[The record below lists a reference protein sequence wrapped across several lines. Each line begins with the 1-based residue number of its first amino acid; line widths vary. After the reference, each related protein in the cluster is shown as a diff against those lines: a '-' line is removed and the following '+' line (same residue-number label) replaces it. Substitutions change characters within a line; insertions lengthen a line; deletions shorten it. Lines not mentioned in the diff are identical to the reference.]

1 MIILN
6 LVIKLKQAS
15 RSILIV
21 VLVVLC
27 CAAVFTGL
35 SFVMLRTPAEQS
47 DSDNNF
53 VPYVENEDTPK
64 GILFCFDE
72 GGSVFFYFD
81 TDSSSTA
88 VLLLQNGA
96 TSDDVSAYGYTV
108 FRTVKTDYQMLEGF
122 IDHIGGIE
130 LENTRYTGVQVSDML
145 RHDAQKEIRREIIS
159 AIFKHLASNGLS
171 GEELVFI
178 IENSDTDLSFPD
190 GYSLLQSIEKLAK
203 NLHFIN

>member
-1 MIILN
+1 M
-6 LVIKLKQAS
+6 KQAS

-21 VLVVLC
+21 ILVVLC

-47 DSDNNF
+47 DSENNF

-81 TDSSSTA
+81 SDSSSTA

-96 TSDDVSAYGYTV
+96 TTADVDTYGYTV

-145 RHDAQKEIRREIIS
+145 CHDAQKEIRREIIS
-159 AIFKHLASNGLS
+159 AIFRHLASNGLS

-190 GYSLLQSIEKLAK
+190 GYSLLQSIEELTK